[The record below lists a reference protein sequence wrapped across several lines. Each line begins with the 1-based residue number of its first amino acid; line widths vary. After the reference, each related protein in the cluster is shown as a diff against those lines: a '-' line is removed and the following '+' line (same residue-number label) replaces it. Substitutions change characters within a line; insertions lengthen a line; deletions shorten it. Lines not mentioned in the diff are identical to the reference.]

1 MNKNELFNNIISL
14 RRGASAVGV
23 RRELQTESIP
33 EEIKQILKAKKANA
47 SK

>member
-1 MNKNELFNNIISL
+1 MNKNDLFNNIISH

-23 RRELQTESIP
+23 SRELQTESIP
-33 EEIKQILKAKKANA
+33 EEIKQILKAKKANP